1 MSSAANGAAA
11 PGSATIPSRIRV
23 PYNGAAVS
31 TPPPRRHRPLR
42 VAAVLLL
49 ALTAVPLAARAQA
62 SFKVTYQVEQTDA
75 RRVYLSGRVYNAA
88 SVDAVDVYVTA
99 EALDASGKVLSRG
112 IAFVGSI
119 PARSDADFSARVPNV
134 AGTTGFRVSVS
145 SFRFG
150 LGRSESP

>member
-1 MSSAANGAAA
+1 M
-11 PGSATIPSRIRV
+11 
-23 PYNGAAVS
+23 AAV
-31 TPPPRRHRPLR
+31 
-42 VAAVLLL
+42 ALL

-62 SFKVTYQVEQTDA
+62 NFKVTYQVEQTDA
-75 RRVYLSGRVYNAA
+75 RRVYLTGRVYNAA

-99 EALDASGKVLSRG
+99 EALDASGKVLARG
-112 IAFVGSI
+112 IAFVAGSI

-134 AGTTGFRVSVS
+134 AGTTGFRVGVS